1 MTSYT
6 LAMRDVPLF
15 YLSLNMALV
24 VSRSDG
30 KRNRGVLFH
39 RESRE
44 EVGGGLGEVFH
55 CKARLIVL
63 GLAHCCASTGK
74 PFGDLSLEFRGE
86 GCG

>member
-39 RESRE
+39 SESRE
-44 EVGGGLGEVFH
+44 EVEGGLGEVFH
-55 CKARLIVL
+55 CKAQLIV
-63 GLAHCCASTGK
+63 
-74 PFGDLSLEFRGE
+74 
-86 GCG
+86 